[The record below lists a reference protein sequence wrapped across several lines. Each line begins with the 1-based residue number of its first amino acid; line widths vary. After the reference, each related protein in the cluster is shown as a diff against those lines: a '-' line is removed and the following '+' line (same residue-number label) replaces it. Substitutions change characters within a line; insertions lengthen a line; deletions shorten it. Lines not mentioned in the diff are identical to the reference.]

1 MNKELEKKLYDLALK
16 ESEYNLI
23 IDKIDRTPNDLE
35 LGLFGSLWSEH
46 CGYQHSKPL
55 LKKFKY
61 TNSNI
66 LVGAGSQNA
75 GAVDIGGG
83 LAAVFKIESHNH
95 PSAVEPVQGAATGIG
110 GIVRDILAMGAR
122 PIALMN
128 SLRFGDLSLN
138 NDIHIFNG
146 VVSGISEYGNCI
158 GIPNVGGEIIFDQ
171 SYNNNPLVNAFC
183 LGIVKHDE
191 IVEAKVGE
199 SSNIL
204 ILAGSRTGKDGIHG
218 ASGLA
223 SQTLEEESTS
233 KSTVQVGDPF
243 IEKLLIEAC
252 LETIDVEGF
261 VGLQDLGAAGL
272 TSSTVEA
279 ADRSKKGIEIN
290 LDKVHLRDN
299 SMSPYEIMLSESQE
313 RMLVICKPESESKI
327 IEIFNKWDIEA
338 NQIGKVINEQII
350 RIFHQDQ
357 KVAELPIK
365 PLVEC
370 PTYTVKP
377 EAPKTR
383 LQETKFNKNLTNEQL
398 INQINEFITN
408 NNLSSRKPVFQR
420 YDHQVQNNT
429 VILPGHSSAG
439 IRIKETDDTL
449 LLSTDGNSRYCS
461 YDPYYGTIISV
472 AESCRNISTL
482 GGTPLAI
489 TNCLNFGNP
498 ENPEIYYQLDH
509 ATSALADASKFF
521 ETPVISGNVSLYN
534 ETPNGSIKPT
544 PIISTL
550 GKIDSGTPI
559 IKSGFVNKG
568 DIVGIIGVSKL
579 DLEYS
584 YLKGSEYENFF
595 YNNITGIP
603 TIDLDL
609 EKNVQ
614 KINRKLVKNKFL
626 KSANDCSDGG
636 LITTLLEKCFIGNLG
651 FEFTKSISKEN
662 LIPTLFGECNSRIV
676 ISANQNNKINIE
688 KELKESNIPFL
699 WIGKVTEK
707 NLKINDQININLT
720 ELNNKWLTKLNH
732 ISH

>member
-313 RMLVICKPESESKI
+313 RMLVICKPESESRI

-338 NQIGKVINEQII
+338 NQIGKVIDEQII

-377 EAPKTR
+377 EPPKTR
-383 LQETKFNKNLTNEQL
+383 LQETKFNKKLTNEQL
-398 INQINEFITN
+398 TNQINEFITN

-489 TNCLNFGNP
+489 SNCLNFGNP

-699 WIGKVTEK
+699 WIGEVTEK

>member
-1 MNKELEKKLYDLALK
+1 M
-16 ESEYNLI
+16 
-23 IDKIDRTPNDLE
+23 
-35 LGLFGSLWSEH
+35 
-46 CGYQHSKPL
+46 
-55 LKKFKY
+55 
-61 TNSNI
+61 
-66 LVGAGSQNA
+66 
-75 GAVDIGGG
+75 
-83 LAAVFKIESHNH
+83 
-95 PSAVEPVQGAATGIG
+95 
-110 GIVRDILAMGAR
+110 
-122 PIALMN
+122 
-128 SLRFGDLSLN
+128 
-138 NDIHIFNG
+138 
-146 VVSGISEYGNCI
+146 
-158 GIPNVGGEIIFDQ
+158 
-171 SYNNNPLVNAFC
+171 
-183 LGIVKHDE
+183 
-191 IVEAKVGE
+191 
-199 SSNIL
+199 
-204 ILAGSRTGKDGIHG
+204 
-218 ASGLA
+218 
-223 SQTLEEESTS
+223 
-233 KSTVQVGDPF
+233 
-243 IEKLLIEAC
+243 
-252 LETIDVEGF
+252 
-261 VGLQDLGAAGL
+261 
-272 TSSTVEA
+272 
-279 ADRSKKGIEIN
+279 
-290 LDKVHLRDN
+290 
-299 SMSPYEIMLSESQE
+299 
-313 RMLVICKPESESKI
+313 
-327 IEIFNKWDIEA
+327 
-338 NQIGKVINEQII
+338 
-350 RIFHQDQ
+350 
-357 KVAELPIK
+357 
-365 PLVEC
+365 
-370 PTYTVKP
+370 
-377 EAPKTR
+377 
-383 LQETKFNKNLTNEQL
+383 QETKFNKNLTNEQL
-398 INQINEFITN
+398 TNQINEFITN

-429 VILPGHSSAG
+429 EILPGHSSAG

-699 WIGKVTEK
+699 WIGEVTGK